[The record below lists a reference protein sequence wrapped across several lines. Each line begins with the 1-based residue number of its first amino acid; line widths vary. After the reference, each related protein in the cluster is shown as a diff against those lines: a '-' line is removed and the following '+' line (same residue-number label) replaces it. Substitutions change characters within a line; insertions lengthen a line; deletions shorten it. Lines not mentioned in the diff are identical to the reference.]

1 MKKFDNYQ
9 KNLAVLSTA
18 GAQDLSNEFIIGGII
33 DKFFLQFELGWKVLK
48 ELLVYE
54 GIPAAKSG
62 SPREILKEAYK
73 YYPCIDERIWLSML
87 SERNNTAHI
96 YDGNAAR
103 ILAQKILDD
112 YIPAFRKLEESILE
126 KYGSILET
134 L

>member
-1 MKKFDNYQ
+1 
-9 KNLAVLSTA
+9 
-18 GAQDLSNEFIIGGII
+18 
-33 DKFFLQFELGWKVLK
+33 
-48 ELLVYE
+48 
-54 GIPAAKSG
+54 
-62 SPREILKEAYK
+62 
-73 YYPCIDERIWLSML
+73 ML

>member
-1 MKKFDNYQ
+1 MKKFDNYR

-18 GAQDLSNEFIIGGII
+18 DSQDLSNDFIIGGII

-48 ELLVYE
+48 ELLIYE
-54 GIPAAKSG
+54 GIPAAKTA

-73 YYPCIDERIWLSML
+73 YYPCIDEDTWLSML
-87 SERNNTAHI
+87 SERNNIAHI

>member
-1 MKKFDNYQ
+1 MMKFDNYQ

-18 GAQDLSNEFIIGGII
+18 GAQDLSNEFVIGGII
-33 DKFFLQFELGWKVLK
+33 DKFSLQFELGWKVLK

-73 YYPCIDERIWLSML
+73 YYPSIDERIWLSML

>member
-1 MKKFDNYQ
+1 MKKFDNYR

-18 GAQDLSNEFIIGGII
+18 DSQDLSNDFIIGGII
-33 DKFFLQFELGWKVLK
+33 DKFFLQFELGWKMLK
-48 ELLVYE
+48 ELLIYE
-54 GIPAAKSG
+54 GIPAAKPA

-73 YYPCIDERIWLSML
+73 YYPSIDEDTWLSML
-87 SERNNTAHI
+87 SERNNIAHI

>member
-18 GAQDLSNEFIIGGII
+18 GAQDLSNEFVIGAII
-33 DKFFLQFELGWKVLK
+33 DKFSLQFELGWKVLK

>member
-1 MKKFDNYQ
+1 MKKFDNYR

-18 GAQDLSNEFIIGGII
+18 DSQDLSNDFIIGGII
-33 DKFFLQFELGWKVLK
+33 DKFFLQFELGWKMLK
-48 ELLVYE
+48 ELLIYE
-54 GIPAAKSG
+54 GKPDAKTA

-87 SERNNTAHI
+87 SERHNTAHI

>member
-1 MKKFDNYQ
+1 MF
-9 KNLAVLSTA
+9 V
-18 GAQDLSNEFIIGGII
+18 IGGII
-33 DKFFLQFELGWKVLK
+33 DKFSLQFELGWKVLK